1 MQMIDKI
8 VQENNFTL
16 NNTLNQNGIFKQFLN
31 NIEIC
36 D

>member
-1 MQMIDKI
+1 MQTIDKI

-16 NNTLNQNGIFKQFLN
+16 NQNGIFKKFLN

>member
-1 MQMIDKI
+1 MQMIGKI
-8 VQENNFTL
+8 VQESNF
-16 NNTLNQNGIFKQFLN
+16 TLNQNGIFKQFLN

>member
-8 VQENNFTL
+8 VQKNNF
-16 NNTLNQNGIFKQFLN
+16 TLNQNGIFKQFLN